1 MPSKVIAMINIKCLG
16 VLLIVI
22 TMALMLTTTPMLTES
37 ALAAKKK
44 SSSSS
49 SGSGSSSS
57 STKTSSKSK
66 SKTTTAVTH
75 VKGVKVFRVHTVPSK
90 VAVGSTFGFRG
101 IVFNNSTAAIT
112 FSNGTCTAPLSITFN
127 KNVVTEPQT
136 ATGTCNPQEV
146 TLKPGEQSPI
156 LSPNLSGITYR
167 ATSPGLTNATMT
179 FKYEATTTT
188 SKSPIS
194 DSISRFFAFNI
205 LPPGATSKSASTHS
219 LTQSTTSSTAPP
231 SSPLPP
237 TTNSQPGVLKIIP

>member
-1 MPSKVIAMINIKCLG
+1 MINIKYLG
-16 VLLIVI
+16 IILIVI
-22 TMALMLTTTPMLTES
+22 RMTLMLTTTPMLTES

-49 SGSGSSSS
+49 
-57 STKTSSKSK
+57 T
-66 SKTTTAVTH
+66 KTTTAVTH

-101 IVFNNSTAAIT
+101 IVFNNSTATIT

-136 ATGTCNPQEV
+136 TTGTCKPQEV
-146 TLKPGEQSPI
+146 TLKPGEQSPL

-179 FKYEATTTT
+179 FKYGAVTTT

-205 LPPGATSKSASTHS
+205 LPPGAISKSASTHS
-219 LTQSTTSSTAPP
+219 LTQSTASRTAPP
-231 SSPLPP
+231 PPPSPPP